1 MLRSTHVLIDQLI
14 QGCYLLCRGLEKAL
28 DQIEAERG
36 QSAEAA
42 IHAQRSAKG
51 LPRSDSIEKERDVRR
66 VVMRERRQ
74 AAWRHLTLPERDVLT
89 VLSAICK
96 VQSSSPAPYS
106 QEAILQFW
114 RTVHFINHFGKY
126 CSGWI

>member
-1 MLRSTHVLIDQLI
+1 MR
-14 QGCYLLCRGLEKAL
+14 RGLEKAL

-96 VQSSSPAPYS
+96 VQSSSRCNPQWAPM
-106 QEAILQFW
+106 AV
-114 RTVHFINHFGKY
+114 RTTMHNSAVRTSMHNSTFVGI
-126 CSGWI
+126 SA